1 MTERFERRMQ
11 SFSDGN
17 CPFRGMV
24 TIDGVQSHV
33 KLDERCP
40 DTVPAVMVYGSGT
53 KFRTDPETE
62 ETTWYGDPGN
72 YVPILDLDSY
82 CHTCVYDMV
91 REKEM
96 GLETE
101 GSKNRPATKGSGGR
115 RRKIRGAH

>member
-1 MTERFERRMQ
+1 MTERVERRMQ
-11 SFSDGN
+11 SFSGGN

-40 DTVPAVMVYGSGT
+40 DTVPAVIVYGSGT

-62 ETTWYGDPGN
+62 ETTWYGDPGGF
-72 YVPILDLDSY
+72 VPILDTDSY
-82 CHTCVYDMV
+82 CHTCVYSLV

-96 GLETE
+96 GLESE
-101 GSKNRPATKGSGGR
+101 GSKNRAPSKGTRTR
-115 RRKIRGAH
+115 RRRRA